1 MAVRKTLNIS
11 RWAIRHPILTI
22 GFWIAV
28 VVAGLLAFG
37 SLKYA
42 LFPDI
47 TFPVIIVNAQN
58 QVLITSTDTESGITT
73 PIEKSLRG
81 LEGLDDIISTTSS
94 GNTTIR
100 VSFEVG
106 KSIKS
111 AEREVR
117 DAIDSAKTKKGTNI
131 AIIPINLN
139 ESTAATYVVQ
149 SEKLTL
155 EQLALLTKRK
165 LLPSIESINGVLDVR
180 VLGGPVTMPIGEDYG
195 GVQQFPTTI
204 AKLNGQEVIALEIIK
219 DAEANTVEIVQEADK
234 QIKKINKTNENI
246 KIVKASTQATY
257 IKEASLATIESIGIA
272 VALSALVIYPFL
284 WDWKA
289 TIISGLAIP
298 TSLCGTF
305 IVMAIFGL
313 KLETITMLAI
323 ALVVGIIVDDAIVDV
338 ENISRH
344 LELGESPR
352 TATIAATDEVGL
364 TLTAATLTIAA
375 VFIPVASMGGVVGQF
390 FRPFGITAS
399 AAVLISLLVS
409 RTLSPL
415 LSMLWL
421 RKKKDKKG
429 QDRWKGLL
437 SWYENQLSKAL
448 SHRKLVIYATIT
460 TLVIGVGLIFV
471 VNKGFIPKLDRG
483 EMIIQFASEIKT
495 DQKTNQETAT
505 TQLSDL
511 KQASKILNKTSENA
525 IKIESMVRQVQ
536 EVVDIYTTIGD
547 RWGQPNQGKLIV
559 RLSKNRTQKTSAI
572 QEEIRAKL
580 SKLSGIT
587 YSVEDIPFVDTGK
600 ASPIQIKLEGNN
612 LSELDKTAEN
622 IQKLISSIPGIVDV
636 STASN
641 NVQIDHMVIEHID
654 GNRVRIVQANLA
666 SNLSSEEAIS
676 LIKIKAN
683 QNIPKGIN
691 LDFGGDS
698 TRIKEIMSSF
708 AFTMLLGI
716 VSIVLVL
723 VLLFK
728 NVTDPLIIIISL
740 PLSLVGAMLAILI
753 TKQEFGVISV
763 IGILFLMGLTNKNA
777 IIVVDYINQL
787 RISGLATRQAI
798 LQGAT
803 VRLRPILM
811 TTGATILGMLP
822 VAIGVGAGSELRA
835 PMAIAIMGGLLTS
848 SILSLFVI
856 PVAYSTINDLKINQR
871 HFNMKEKQLGP
882 KISGSAR

>member
-58 QVLITSTDTESGITT
+58 KALITSTDTESWITT

-106 KSIKS
+106 KSIKL
-111 AEREVR
+111 AEKEVR
-117 DAIDSAKTKKGTNI
+117 DAVDVAKTKKGTNI

-155 EQLALLTKRK
+155 EQLTLLTKRK
-165 LLPSIESINGVLDVR
+165 LLPSIKSINGVLDVR
-180 VLGGPVTMPIGEDYG
+180 VLGGPVTMPMGENYG
-195 GVQQFPTTI
+195 GVQQFPTTL
-204 AKLNGQEVIALEIIK
+204 AKLNGEEVIALEVIK
-219 DAEANTVEIVQEADK
+219 DAEANTLEIVQEADK
-234 QIKKINKTNENI
+234 LIKKLNKTNENI
-246 KIVKASTQATY
+246 KIIKASTQASY
-257 IKEASLATIESIGIA
+257 IREASLATIESIGIA

-421 RKKKDKKG
+421 REKKDKKG
-429 QDRWKGLL
+429 EDSWKGLL
-437 SWYENQLSKAL
+437 SWYEIQLSKAL

-483 EMIIQFASEIKT
+483 EMIIQFTSEIKSG
-495 DQKTNQETAT
+495 QKTNQKTAT
-505 TQLSDL
+505 PQLYDL

-525 IKIESMVRQVQ
+525 IKIESIVRQVP

-547 RWGQPNQGKLIV
+547 QWGQPNQGKLIV

-572 QEEIRAKL
+572 QEEIREKL

-612 LSELDKTAEN
+612 LIELDKTAEN

-641 NVQIDHMVIEHID
+641 NIQIDHMVIEHID

-676 LIKIKAN
+676 LIKIKTN
-683 QNIPKGIN
+683 RNIPKGIN

-723 VLLFK
+723 LLLFK

-740 PLSLVGAMLAILI
+740 PLSLAGAMLAIMI

-777 IIVVDYINQL
+777 IIMVDYINQL

-856 PVAYSTINDLKINQR
+856 PVAYSIINDLKTKPAPI
-871 HFNMKEKQLGP
+871 
-882 KISGSAR
+882 

>member
-47 TFPVIIVNAQN
+47 TFPVIIINGQN
-58 QVLITSTDTESGITT
+58 QALITSTDTESWITT

-94 GNTTIR
+94 GNTTVR

-111 AEREVR
+111 AEKEVR
-117 DAIDSAKTKKGTNI
+117 DAINGTKTKKGTNI

-180 VLGGPVTMPIGEDYG
+180 VLGGPVTMPMGEDYQA
-195 GVQQFPTTI
+195 VQQFQTTL
-204 AKLNGQEVIALEIIK
+204 AKLNGEEVIALEVIK
-219 DAEANTVEIVQEADK
+219 DAEANTLEIVQEADK
-234 QIKKINKTNENI
+234 LIKKLNKTNENI
-246 KIVKASTQATY
+246 KIIKASTQASY
-257 IKEASLATIESIGIA
+257 IREASLATIESIGIA

-305 IVMAIFGL
+305 IVMAVFGL

-421 RKKKDKKG
+421 REKKDKKG
-429 QDRWKGLL
+429 EESWKGLL
-437 SWYENQLSKAL
+437 SWYEIQLSKAL

-483 EMIIQFASEIKT
+483 
-495 DQKTNQETAT
+495 
-505 TQLSDL
+505 
-511 KQASKILNKTSENA
+511 
-525 IKIESMVRQVQ
+525 
-536 EVVDIYTTIGD
+536 
-547 RWGQPNQGKLIV
+547 
-559 RLSKNRTQKTSAI
+559 
-572 QEEIRAKL
+572 
-580 SKLSGIT
+580 
-587 YSVEDIPFVDTGK
+587 
-600 ASPIQIKLEGNN
+600 
-612 LSELDKTAEN
+612 
-622 IQKLISSIPGIVDV
+622 
-636 STASN
+636 
-641 NVQIDHMVIEHID
+641 
-654 GNRVRIVQANLA
+654 
-666 SNLSSEEAIS
+666 
-676 LIKIKAN
+676 
-683 QNIPKGIN
+683 
-691 LDFGGDS
+691 
-698 TRIKEIMSSF
+698 
-708 AFTMLLGI
+708 
-716 VSIVLVL
+716 
-723 VLLFK
+723 
-728 NVTDPLIIIISL
+728 
-740 PLSLVGAMLAILI
+740 
-753 TKQEFGVISV
+753 
-763 IGILFLMGLTNKNA
+763 
-777 IIVVDYINQL
+777 
-787 RISGLATRQAI
+787 
-798 LQGAT
+798 
-803 VRLRPILM
+803 
-811 TTGATILGMLP
+811 
-822 VAIGVGAGSELRA
+822 
-835 PMAIAIMGGLLTS
+835 
-848 SILSLFVI
+848 
-856 PVAYSTINDLKINQR
+856 
-871 HFNMKEKQLGP
+871 
-882 KISGSAR
+882 

>member
-47 TFPVIIVNAQN
+47 TFPVIIINGQN
-58 QVLITSTDTESGITT
+58 QALITSTDTESEITT

-81 LEGLDDIISTTSS
+81 LEGLDDIISTTSI

-106 KSIKS
+106 KSLKL
-111 AEREVR
+111 AEKEVR
-117 DAIDSAKTKKGTNI
+117 DAVDVAKTKKGTNI

-155 EQLALLTKRK
+155 EQLTLLTKRK
-165 LLPSIESINGVLDVR
+165 LLPSIKNINGVLDVR
-180 VLGGPVTMPIGEDYG
+180 VLGGLVKMPMGKDSG
-195 GVQQFPTTI
+195 GVQQFPTTL
-204 AKLNGQEVIALEIIK
+204 AKLNGEEVIALEVIK
-219 DAEANTVEIVQEADK
+219 DAEANTLEIVQEADK
-234 QIKKINKTNENI
+234 LIKKLNKTNENI
-246 KIVKASTQATY
+246 KIIKASTQANY

-421 RKKKDKKG
+421 REKKDKKG
-429 QDRWKGLL
+429 EDSWKGLL
-437 SWYENQLSKAL
+437 SWYEIQLSKAL

-483 EMIIQFASEIKT
+483 EMIIQFTSEIKSG
-495 DQKTNQETAT
+495 QKTNQKTAT
-505 TQLSDL
+505 PQLYDL

-525 IKIESMVRQVQ
+525 IKIESIVRQVP

-547 RWGQPNQGKLIV
+547 QWGQSNQGKLIV
-559 RLSKNRTQKTSAI
+559 RISKNRTQKTSAI
-572 QEEIRAKL
+572 QEEIRGKL

-600 ASPIQIKLEGNN
+600 ASPIQIKLEGNS
-612 LSELDKTAEN
+612 LSELDKTAGN
-622 IQKLISSIPGIVDV
+622 VQKLISSIPGIVDV

-676 LIKIKAN
+676 LIKIKTN
-683 QNIPKGIN
+683 QNIPKSIN

-723 VLLFK
+723 LLLFK

-777 IIVVDYINQL
+777 IIMVDYINQL

-856 PVAYSTINDLKINQR
+856 PVAYSIINDLKTKPAPI
-871 HFNMKEKQLGP
+871 
-882 KISGSAR
+882 

>member
-1 MAVRKTLNIS
+1 MAVRRTLNIS

-47 TFPVIIVNAQN
+47 TFPVIIINGQN
-58 QVLITSTDTESGITT
+58 QALITSTDTESEITT

-81 LEGLDDIISTTSS
+81 LEGLDDIISTTSI

-111 AEREVR
+111 AEKEVR
-117 DAIDSAKTKKGTNI
+117 DAVDVAKTKKGTNI

-155 EQLALLTKRK
+155 EQLTLLTKRK
-165 LLPSIESINGVLDVR
+165 LLPSIKSINGVLDVR
-180 VLGGPVTMPIGEDYG
+180 VLGGPVTMPMGEDYG
-195 GVQQFPTTI
+195 GVQQFPTTL
-204 AKLNGQEVIALEIIK
+204 AKLNGEEVIALEVIK
-219 DAEANTVEIVQEADK
+219 DAEANTLEIVQEADK
-234 QIKKINKTNENI
+234 LIKKQNKINESI
-246 KIVKASTQATY
+246 KIIKASTQASY

-421 RKKKDKKG
+421 REKKDKKG
-429 QDRWKGLL
+429 EDSWKGLL
-437 SWYENQLSKAL
+437 SWYEIQLSKAL

-460 TLVIGVGLIFV
+460 TLVIGIGLIFV

-483 EMIIQFASEIKT
+483 EMIIQFTSEIKSV
-495 DQKTNQETAT
+495 QKTNQKST
-505 TQLSDL
+505 TTKLYDL
-511 KQASKILNKTSENA
+511 KQASTILNMTSENA
-525 IKIESMVRQVQ
+525 IKIESMVRQVP

-547 RWGQPNQGKLIV
+547 QWGQSNQGKLIV

-572 QEEIRAKL
+572 QEEIRGKL

-600 ASPIQIKLEGNN
+600 ASPIQIKLEGNS

-622 IQKLISSIPGIVDV
+622 VQKLISSIPGIVDV

-676 LIKIKAN
+676 LIKIKTN

-723 VLLFK
+723 LLLFK

-777 IIVVDYINQL
+777 IIMVDYINQL
-787 RISGLATRQAI
+787 RITGLATRQAI

-856 PVAYSTINDLKINQR
+856 PVAYSIINDLKTKPMSI
-871 HFNMKEKQLGP
+871 
-882 KISGSAR
+882 

>member
-58 QVLITSTDTESGITT
+58 KALITSTDTESWITT

-81 LEGLDDIISTTSS
+81 LEGLDDIISTTSI

-106 KSIKS
+106 KSIKL
-111 AEREVR
+111 AEKEVR
-117 DAIDSAKTKKGTNI
+117 DAVDVAKTKKGTNI

-180 VLGGPVTMPIGEDYG
+180 VLGGPVTMPMGEDYQA
-195 GVQQFPTTI
+195 VQQFQTTL
-204 AKLNGQEVIALEIIK
+204 AKLNGEEVIALEVIK
-219 DAEANTVEIVQEADK
+219 DAEANTLEIVQEADK
-234 QIKKINKTNENI
+234 LIKKLNKTNENI
-246 KIVKASTQATY
+246 KIIKASTQANY

-421 RKKKDKKG
+421 REKKDKKG
-429 QDRWKGLL
+429 EESWKGLL
-437 SWYENQLSKAL
+437 SWYEIQLSKAL

-460 TLVIGVGLIFV
+460 TLVIGIGLIFV

-483 EMIIQFASEIKT
+483 EMIIQFTSEIKS
-495 DQKTNQETAT
+495 DQKTIQKSTT
-505 TQLSDL
+505 TQLYDP
-511 KQASKILNKTSENA
+511 KQASTILNKTSENA
-525 IKIESMVRQVQ
+525 IKIESMVRQVP

-547 RWGQPNQGKLIV
+547 QWGQSNQGKLIV
-559 RLSKNRTQKTSAI
+559 RISKNRTQKTSAI
-572 QEEIRAKL
+572 QEEIRGKL

-612 LSELDKTAEN
+612 LIELDKTAEN

-676 LIKIKAN
+676 LIKIKTN
-683 QNIPKGIN
+683 RNIPKGIN

-723 VLLFK
+723 LLLFK

-777 IIVVDYINQL
+777 IIMVDYINQL

-856 PVAYSTINDLKINQR
+856 PVAYSIINDLKTKPAPI
-871 HFNMKEKQLGP
+871 
-882 KISGSAR
+882 

>member
-47 TFPVIIVNAQN
+47 TFPVIIINGQN
-58 QVLITSTDTESGITT
+58 QALITSTDTESEITT

-81 LEGLDDIISTTSS
+81 LGGLDDIISTTSI

-111 AEREVR
+111 AEKEVR
-117 DAIDSAKTKKGTNI
+117 DAVDVAKTKKGTNI

-155 EQLALLTKRK
+155 EQLTLLTKQK
-165 LLPSIESINGVLDVR
+165 LLPSIKSINGVLDVR
-180 VLGGPVTMPIGEDYG
+180 VLGGPVTMPMGEDYG
-195 GVQQFPTTI
+195 GVQQFPTTL
-204 AKLNGQEVIALEIIK
+204 AKLNGEEVIALEVIK
-219 DAEANTVEIVQEADK
+219 DAEANTLEIVQEADK
-234 QIKKINKTNENI
+234 LIKKLNKTNENI
-246 KIVKASTQATY
+246 EIIKASTQANY

-272 VALSALVIYPFL
+272 VALSAIVIYPFL

-399 AAVLISLLVS
+399 AAVIISLLVS

-421 RKKKDKKG
+421 REKKDKKG
-429 QDRWKGLL
+429 EESWKGLL
-437 SWYENQLSKAL
+437 SWYEIQLSKAL

-460 TLVIGVGLIFV
+460 TLVIGIGLIFV
-471 VNKGFIPKLDRG
+471 VDKGFIPKLDRG
-483 EMIIQFASEIKT
+483 EMIIQFTSEIKS
-495 DQKTNQETAT
+495 DQKTNQKSTT
-505 TQLSDL
+505 TQLYDL

-525 IKIESMVRQVQ
+525 IKIESIVRQVP

-547 RWGQPNQGKLIV
+547 QWGQSNQGKLIV
-559 RLSKNRTQKTSAI
+559 KLSKNRTQKTSAI
-572 QEEIRAKL
+572 QEEIRGKL

-600 ASPIQIKLEGNN
+600 ASPIQIKLEGNS

-622 IQKLISSIPGIVDV
+622 VQKLISSIPGIVDV

-666 SNLSSEEAIS
+666 SNLTSEEAIN
-676 LIKIKAN
+676 LIKVKTN

-723 VLLFK
+723 LLLFK

-740 PLSLVGAMLAILI
+740 PLSLVGAMLAILF
-753 TKQEFGVISV
+753 TTQEFGVISV

-777 IIVVDYINQL
+777 IIMVDYINQL

-856 PVAYSTINDLKINQR
+856 PVAYSIINGLKTKPTSI
-871 HFNMKEKQLGP
+871 
-882 KISGSAR
+882 

>member
-1 MAVRKTLNIS
+1 M
-11 RWAIRHPILTI
+11 
-22 GFWIAV
+22 

-58 QVLITSTDTESGITT
+58 KALITSTDTESWITT

-364 TLTAATLTIAA
+364 TLSAATLTIAA

-421 RKKKDKKG
+421 REKKDKKG
-429 QDRWKGLL
+429 EDSWKGLL

-495 DQKTNQETAT
+495 DQKTNQKTAT

-612 LSELDKTAEN
+612 LIELDKTAEN

-676 LIKIKAN
+676 LIKIKTN
-683 QNIPKGIN
+683 RNIPKGIN

-723 VLLFK
+723 LLLFK

-740 PLSLVGAMLAILI
+740 PLSLAGAMLAIMI

-777 IIVVDYINQL
+777 IIMVDYINQL

>member
-58 QVLITSTDTESGITT
+58 KALITSTDTESWITT

-94 GNTTIR
+94 GNTTVR

-111 AEREVR
+111 AEKEVR
-117 DAIDSAKTKKGTNI
+117 DAINGTKTKKGTNI

-180 VLGGPVTMPIGEDYG
+180 VLGGPVTMPMGEDYQA
-195 GVQQFPTTI
+195 VQQFQTTL
-204 AKLNGQEVIALEIIK
+204 AKLNGEEVIALEVIK
-219 DAEANTVEIVQEADK
+219 DAEANTLEIVQEADK
-234 QIKKINKTNENI
+234 LIKKLNITNENI
-246 KIVKASTQATY
+246 KIIKASSQASY
-257 IKEASLATIESIGIA
+257 IREASLATIESIGIA

-305 IVMAIFGL
+305 IVMAVFGL

-364 TLTAATLTIAA
+364 TLSAATLTIAA

-421 RKKKDKKG
+421 REKKDKKG
-429 QDRWKGLL
+429 EDSWKGLL
-437 SWYENQLSKAL
+437 SWYEIQLSKAL

-460 TLVIGVGLIFV
+460 TLLIGIGLIFV

-483 EMIIQFASEIKT
+483 EMIIQFTSEIKSG
-495 DQKTNQETAT
+495 QKTNQKTAT
-505 TQLSDL
+505 PQLYDL

-525 IKIESMVRQVQ
+525 IKIESIVRQVP

-547 RWGQPNQGKLIV
+547 QWGQPNQGKLIV

-572 QEEIRAKL
+572 QEEIREKL

-612 LSELDKTAEN
+612 LIELDKTAEN

-641 NVQIDHMVIEHID
+641 NIQIDHMVIEHID

-676 LIKIKAN
+676 LIKIKTN
-683 QNIPKGIN
+683 RNIPKGIN

-723 VLLFK
+723 LLLFK

-740 PLSLVGAMLAILI
+740 PLSLAGAMLAIMI

-777 IIVVDYINQL
+777 IIMVDYINQL

-856 PVAYSTINDLKINQR
+856 PVAYSIINDLKTKPAPI
-871 HFNMKEKQLGP
+871 
-882 KISGSAR
+882 